1 MRVLKR
7 IKGSANPAPRLRCL
21 ERCWTFFIH
30 QANFPAALEAANQ
43 HYLLVTK
50 IGEQR
55 AAKASL
61 NVLGV
66 ACAELG
72 NIPEALIHYSRAF
85 ELSRALKDIEWQAV
99 VLNNL
104 GTALNY
110 SGLYREAIPCL
121 RKVLLLKEKHW
132 KYPLEKRAL
141 TNLAQSHYY
150 LSELDEAFSAICQ
163 AVTRNEQPDSAKE
176 HFEQAIRE
184 FTFVE
189 IALELDRF
197 QIAQDHSLLCQQHA
211 LLANSLPARLIA
223 NVAAARC
230 AVRAGNVQVGLSALE
245 QAVLRAKVIESVH
258 RDALIATVKAYDE
271 AGRPEAALCH
281 IERLLEHVRERR
293 IRSAKALL
301 SHPAYQWV
309 NAGNLL
315 READLTAFEQRRVWL
330 RARVAERDSAKS
342 KKEMLER
349 LAITADLKEEAS
361 GEHGYRVG
369 RLAGLL
375 AARLG
380 WTREAV
386 HDLELAAR
394 LHDIGKI
401 CIPDRILGTSGALQ
415 AAERNVMCLH
425 TVIGA
430 ELLAKSEVPQ
440 LRIAEEIA
448 RYHHEWWDGTGY
460 PTKRAGK
467 SIPIHARIVS
477 IADVFDSLT
486 HGRSFAPPWPPSD
499 ALSEIQARR
508 GTQFQPELTDAF
520 LGLFHS
526 LPVEKEDI
534 DTFLLG
540 EGFDSPFRKAR
551 QRIRALLHEHLD
563 V

>member
-7 IKGSANPAPRLRCL
+7 IRGASNPGPRLRCL

-30 QANFPAALEAANQ
+30 QANFPAALDAASQ
-43 HYLLVTK
+43 HYLLVTQ
-50 IGEQR
+50 IGDQG

-72 NIPEALIHYSRAF
+72 NIAEALIHYSRAF
-85 ELSRALKDIEWQAV
+85 ELSRALRDVEWQAV
-99 VLNNL
+99 VLNNV

-121 RKVLLLKEKHW
+121 RQVLILREQGW

-150 LSELDEAFSAICQ
+150 LSELDEAFAAIRQ
-163 AVTRNEQPDSAKE
+163 AVTRHQQAESAKE

-189 IALELDRF
+189 IALEIDRF
-197 QIAQDHSLLCQQHA
+197 QLARDHAALCQQHA
-211 LLANSLPARLIA
+211 LLADSLPARLISDI
-223 NVAAARC
+223 AAARC
-230 AVRAGNVQVGLSALE
+230 AVRAGNTQVGLLALE
-245 QAVLRAKVIESVH
+245 QAVARAKVIESVH

-271 AGRPEAALCH
+271 AGRPEAALSH
-281 IERLLEHVRERR
+281 MERLLEHVRERR
-293 IRSAKALL
+293 MRSAQTLL

-309 NAGNLL
+309 NASSLL
-315 READLTAFEQRRVWL
+315 RETDLIAFEQRRVRL
-330 RARVAERDSAKS
+330 RARVAERDSANS
-342 KKEMLER
+342 RREMLER
-349 LAITADLKEEAS
+349 LAITADLKEDVS

-380 WTREAV
+380 WTQAAV
-386 HDLELAAR
+386 HNLELAAR
-394 LHDIGKI
+394 LHDVGKI
-401 CIPDRILGTSGALQ
+401 CIPDRILGTSGTLQ

-430 ELLAKSEVPQ
+430 ELLAKSQVSQ
-440 LRIAEEIA
+440 LRLAEEIA

-467 SIPIHARIVS
+467 SIPIHARIVA
-477 IADVFDSLT
+477 IADVFDALT
-486 HGRSFAPPWPPSD
+486 HGRSFAPAWPLD
-499 ALSEIQARR
+499 EATFEIEARR
-508 GTQFQPELTDAF
+508 GAQFDPELTDEF
-520 LGLFHS
+520 LALLRS
-526 LPVEKEDI
+526 LPAVTD
-534 DTFLLG
+534 DFDQFLVND
-540 EGFDSPFRKAR
+540 GFDSPFRKAR
-551 QRIRALLHEHLD
+551 QRIRALLEEHR